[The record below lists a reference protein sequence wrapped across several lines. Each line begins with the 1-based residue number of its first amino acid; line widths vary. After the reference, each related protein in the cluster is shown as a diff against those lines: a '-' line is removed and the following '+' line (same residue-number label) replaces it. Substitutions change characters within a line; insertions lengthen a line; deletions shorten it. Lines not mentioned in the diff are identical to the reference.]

1 VLLAWLDRSNS
12 GSDMTDPIRI
22 GAISRVNPPPRE
34 TELMW
39 KGLHAVDVASRRR
52 KTRGVMQ
59 PPTRSSRVALAALI
73 AALLYLP
80 GLGAPALW
88 EPDEGRYAEIA
99 REMVVSGDYI
109 TPRDNLVRYLE
120 KPPLVYWAEAV
131 AIRLFGAN
139 EFAVR
144 LPAALFTI
152 GQVAATCLIG
162 EAMFG
167 AGAGFAG
174 AVVLALCPLVFAFAR
189 FATLDPA
196 LAFFLT
202 AAVGAFYFAAGCPDF
217 GGGMGRAWMLIAAAM
232 LALGT
237 LAKGPVALILGGAIA
252 LIWILVER
260 RGREVRRM
268 PLLSCAAVYA
278 VIVTPWFLL
287 AAMRNPGFVDFFF
300 LHEHL
305 ERFVSSRE
313 HGWGPYFFI
322 PVAVAGTWPW
332 FFFVPLGISTA
343 REMPEAHQQKA
354 RSALRLLAV
363 WFLLIFVFFS
373 IPRSKL
379 GSYILPALPPIAM
392 VSGLALARLGAMS
405 GERCIRL
412 AGRFALLNLAM
423 AAVAIIVLFAIR
435 ARIGVTTA
443 WDGTAIAIV
452 IAAGAI
458 AAWALAARTNH
469 AGCVFAIIALAM
481 ATTSWLGQRAR
492 IHAGATISY
501 RDLARQI
508 RPYEGCVLASYRH
521 FVQALPF
528 YTGRREILVEYWG
541 ELAPFAQTPDE
552 RAGFAGTAAKLH
564 EVWASHRCVVLIAN
578 RGDFEELSKTLDPAP
593 RIIGCEGKKL
603 ALYNR
608 EVAHAVAG
616 CEVPDARKDRAG
628 TTGKTEPPA
637 LGFGAAGL

>member
-1 VLLAWLDRSNS
+1 
-12 GSDMTDPIRI
+12 
-22 GAISRVNPPPRE
+22 
-34 TELMW
+34 
-39 KGLHAVDVASRRR
+39 
-52 KTRGVMQ
+52 MQ
-59 PPTRSSRVALAALI
+59 PPHRSSRVALAALI

-80 GLGAPALW
+80 GLGSPALW

-99 REMVVSGDYI
+99 REMVVSGEYI
-109 TPRDNLVRYLE
+109 TPRDDQVRYFE

-131 AIRLFGAN
+131 AIRLFGAD

-167 AGAGFAG
+167 AAGGFAG

-189 FATLDPA
+189 FATLDSA

-202 AAVGAFYFAAGCPDF
+202 AAVGAFYLAAECPDF
-217 GGGMGRAWMLIAAAM
+217 SGGAGRAWMLIASAM

-237 LAKGPVALILGGAIA
+237 LAKGPVALVLGGSVA
-252 LIWILVER
+252 LIWILLEG

-268 PLLSCAAVYA
+268 PLLSCVAVYA

-287 AAMRNPGFVDFFF
+287 TAMRNPGFAGFFF
-300 LHEHL
+300 VHEHL

-322 PVAVAGTWPW
+322 PVVVAGTWPW
-332 FFFVPLGISTA
+332 LFFVPLGISAA
-343 REMPEAHQQKA
+343 RELPEARHRKV

-363 WFLLIFVFFS
+363 WFTVIFVFFS

-392 VSGLALARLGAMS
+392 VSGLALAQLGATS
-405 GERCIRL
+405 RERRTRI
-412 AGRFALLNLAM
+412 AGGFALLNLAI
-423 AAVAIIVLFAIR
+423 AGVVIIVLVAIR
-435 ARIGVTTA
+435 ARIGIALVL
-443 WDGTAIAIV
+443 DGTAIAIV
-452 IAAGAI
+452 VAAGAV

-469 AGCVFAIIALAM
+469 AGYVFAAIALAM
-481 ATTSWLGQRAR
+481 ATTSWLGQSAR

-508 RPYEGCVLASYRH
+508 RPYEGCVLGSYRH

-528 YTGRREILVEYWG
+528 YTGRREILVQYWG

-552 RAGFAGTAAKLH
+552 RAGFVGTAAKLR
-564 EVWASHRCVVLIAN
+564 EVWASNRCVVLIAN
-578 RGDFEELSKTLDPAP
+578 RGDFEELSKTLNPPP

-608 EVAHAVAG
+608 EVAHPAAG
-616 CEVPDARKDRAG
+616 CEVREDRKDPTG
-628 TTGKTEPPA
+628 TTGNPNPRHLDSTPLA
-637 LGFGAAGL
+637 CS

>member
-1 VLLAWLDRSNS
+1 
-12 GSDMTDPIRI
+12 
-22 GAISRVNPPPRE
+22 
-34 TELMW
+34 
-39 KGLHAVDVASRRR
+39 
-52 KTRGVMQ
+52 MQ
-59 PPTRSSRVALAALI
+59 PPGRSSRVALAALI

-99 REMVVSGDYI
+99 REMVASGDYI
-109 TPRDNLVRYLE
+109 TPRDDLVRYFE
-120 KPPLVYWAEAV
+120 KPPLVYWAQAF

-162 EAMFG
+162 EVMFG
-167 AGAGFAG
+167 AAAGFAG

-202 AAVGAFYFAAGCPDF
+202 AAVGAVYFAAECSDF
-217 GGGMGRAWMLIAAAM
+217 SSGMGRAWMLIASAT

-237 LAKGPVALILGGAIA
+237 LAKGPVSLVLGGAIA
-252 LIWILVER
+252 LIWILVEG
-260 RGREVRRM
+260 RGRQVRRM
-268 PLLSCAAVYA
+268 PLLSCVAVYA

-287 AAMRNPGFVDFFF
+287 TAIRNPGFAGFFF
-300 LHEHL
+300 VHEHL

-322 PVAVAGTWPW
+322 PVVVAGTWPW
-332 FFFVPLGISTA
+332 LFFVPLGISAA
-343 REMPEAHQQKA
+343 RELPEAHHRRV

-363 WFLLIFVFFS
+363 WFTLIFVFFS

-392 VSGLALARLGAMS
+392 VAGLALTRLGATS
-405 GERCIRL
+405 RERRIRII
-412 AGRFALLNLAM
+412 GRVALLNLAI
-423 AAVAIIVLFAIR
+423 AGVAIIVLVAIR
-435 ARIGVTTA
+435 ARIGLGLVL
-443 WDGTAIAIV
+443 DGTAIAIV
-452 IAAGAI
+452 VAAGAL
-458 AAWALAARTNH
+458 AAWALAARTDH
-469 AGCVFAIIALAM
+469 AGYVFAAIALAM
-481 ATTSWLGQRAR
+481 ASTSWLGQSAR

-508 RPYEGCVLASYRH
+508 RPYEGCVLGSYRH

-552 RAGFAGTAAKLH
+552 RAGFVGTATKLR
-564 EVWASHRCVVLIAN
+564 ELWASNRCVVLIAN
-578 RGDFEELSKTLDPAP
+578 RGDLDELSKTLNPPP

-608 EVAHAVAG
+608 EVAHAPAG
-616 CEVPDARKDRAG
+616 CEVRDDHKDPAG
-628 TTGKTEPPA
+628 PA
-637 LGFGAAGL
+637 GHLNLRHLDSTPLACS

>member
-1 VLLAWLDRSNS
+1 
-12 GSDMTDPIRI
+12 
-22 GAISRVNPPPRE
+22 
-34 TELMW
+34 
-39 KGLHAVDVASRRR
+39 
-52 KTRGVMQ
+52 MQ
-59 PPTRSSRVALAALI
+59 PPNRWSRVALAALI

-109 TPRDNLVRYLE
+109 TPRDDLVRYFE
-120 KPPLVYWAEAV
+120 KPPLVYWAEAI

-152 GQVAATCLIG
+152 GQVAVTCLIG
-162 EAMFG
+162 DAMFG
-167 AGAGFAG
+167 AAAGFAG

-202 AAVGAFYFAAGCPDF
+202 AAVGAFYFAAECPDF
-217 GGGMGRAWMLIAAAM
+217 SGGMGRAWMLISSAM

-237 LAKGPVALILGGAIA
+237 LAKGPVALVLGGAIA
-252 LIWILVER
+252 LIWMLVEG
-260 RGREVRRM
+260 RGNEVRRI
-268 PLLSCAAVYA
+268 PLLSCVVVYA

-287 AAMRNPGFVDFFF
+287 AAIRNPGFVGFFF
-300 LHEHL
+300 VHEHL

-322 PVAVAGTWPW
+322 PVVAAGTWPW
-332 FFFVPLGISTA
+332 LFFLPLGISSA
-343 REMPEAHQQKA
+343 REMPEARRRRA

-363 WFLLIFVFFS
+363 WFTLIFVFFS

-379 GSYILPALPPIAM
+379 GSYILPALPAIAIL
-392 VSGLALARLGAMS
+392 SGLGFARLGAMNR
-405 GERCIRL
+405 ERRTRMV
-412 AGRFALLNLAM
+412 GRFALLNLTI
-423 AAVAIIVLFAIR
+423 AAVAIVVLVAIR
-435 ARIGVTTA
+435 ARIGLTMVL
-443 WDGTAIAIV
+443 DGTLIAIV
-452 IAAGAI
+452 VAIGAM
-458 AAWALAARTNH
+458 AAWALAARASH
-469 AGCVFAIIALAM
+469 AGYVFAAIALAM

-492 IHAGATISY
+492 VHAGAAISY

-508 RPYEGCVLASYRH
+508 RPYEGCLLGSYRH

-528 YTGRREILVEYWG
+528 YTGQREILVEYWG

-552 RAGFAGTAAKLH
+552 RAGFVGTAAKLR
-564 EVWASHRCVVLIAN
+564 EVWASDRCVVLIAN
-578 RGDFEELSKTLDPAP
+578 REDLGELSKTLNPAP
-593 RIIGCEGKKL
+593 RIIGCEGKKV

-608 EVAHAVAG
+608 EVAHAAAG
-616 CEVPDARKDRAG
+616 CEVREDRKDPVG
-628 TTGKTEPPA
+628 TMGKLNRRHLDSTPLA
-637 LGFGAAGL
+637 CS

>member
-1 VLLAWLDRSNS
+1 MQAPS
-12 GSDMTDPIRI
+12 G
-22 GAISRVNPPPRE
+22 
-34 TELMW
+34 
-39 KGLHAVDVASRRR
+39 
-52 KTRGVMQ
+52 
-59 PPTRSSRVALAALI
+59 SSRVALSALI

-99 REMVVSGDYI
+99 REMVASGDYI
-109 TPRDNLVRYLE
+109 TPRDDLVRYFE

-152 GQVAATCLIG
+152 GQVAAACLIG

-167 AGAGFAG
+167 AAAGFAG
-174 AVVLALCPLVFAFAR
+174 AVVLALCPLGFAFAR

-202 AAVGAFYFAAGCPDF
+202 AAVGAFYFAAECPDF
-217 GGGMGRAWMLIAAAM
+217 SGGMSRAWMLIASAM

-237 LAKGPVALILGGAIA
+237 LAKGPVALVLGGAIA
-252 LIWILVER
+252 LIWILLEG
-260 RGREVRRM
+260 RGREVRSM
-268 PLLSCAAVYA
+268 PLLSCVAVYA

-287 AAMRNPGFVDFFF
+287 AAIRNPGFVDFFF
-300 LHEHL
+300 VHEHL

-313 HGWGPYFFI
+313 HAWGPYFFI
-322 PVAVAGTWPW
+322 PIVVAGTWPW
-332 FFFVPLGISTA
+332 LFFIPLGIQAA
-343 REMPEAHQQKA
+343 RELPEAHQRKT

-363 WFLLIFVFFS
+363 WFTLIFVFFS

-379 GSYILPALPPIAM
+379 GSYILPALPPIAI
-392 VSGLALARLGAMS
+392 VSGLALARLGATS
-405 GERCIRL
+405 RERRTRL
-412 AGRFALLNLAM
+412 LGRFALLNFAL
-423 AAVAIIVLFAIR
+423 AAVAIIVLVAIR
-435 ARIGVTTA
+435 AKIGLTMVL
-443 WDGTAIAIV
+443 DGTAIAIV
-452 IAAGAI
+452 VAGGAI

-469 AGCVFAIIALAM
+469 AGHVFAAIALAM
-481 ATTSWLGQRAR
+481 ATTSWLGQSAR

-508 RPYEGCVLASYRH
+508 QPYEGCLLISYRH

-528 YTGRREILVEYWG
+528 YTGRREILVQYWG

-552 RAGFAGTAAKLH
+552 RAGFVGTAAKLR
-564 EVWASHRCVVLIAN
+564 EVWTSNRCVVLIAN
-578 RGDFEELSKTLDPAP
+578 RGDLAELSKTLSPVP

-608 EVAHAVAG
+608 EVAHAAAG
-616 CEVPDARKDRAG
+616 CEVREDRNGPAG
-628 TTGKTEPPA
+628 TTGKAEPPA
-637 LGFGAAGL
+637 LGFDAAGL

>member
-1 VLLAWLDRSNS
+1 
-12 GSDMTDPIRI
+12 
-22 GAISRVNPPPRE
+22 
-34 TELMW
+34 
-39 KGLHAVDVASRRR
+39 
-52 KTRGVMQ
+52 MQ
-59 PPTRSSRVALAALI
+59 PPHRSSRVALAALI

-80 GLGAPALW
+80 GLGSPALW

-99 REMVVSGDYI
+99 REMVVSGDYV
-109 TPRDNLVRYLE
+109 TPRDDQVRYFE

-131 AIRLFGAN
+131 AIRLFGAD

-167 AGAGFAG
+167 AAAGFAG

-202 AAVGAFYFAAGCPDF
+202 AAMGAFYFAAECPDF
-217 GGGMGRAWMLIAAAM
+217 SGSIGRAWMLIASAM

-237 LAKGPVALILGGAIA
+237 LAKGPVALVLGGSIA
-252 LIWILVER
+252 LIWILLEE

-268 PLLSCAAVYA
+268 PLLSCVAVYA

-287 AAMRNPGFVDFFF
+287 TAMRNPGFAGFFF
-300 LHEHL
+300 VHEHL

-322 PVAVAGTWPW
+322 PVVAAGTWPW
-332 FFFVPLGISTA
+332 LFFVPLGFSAA
-343 REMPEAHQQKA
+343 RELPEAHHRKVQ
-354 RSALRLLAV
+354 SALRLLVV
-363 WFLLIFVFFS
+363 WFTLIFVFFS

-392 VSGLALARLGAMS
+392 VSGLAFARLGTTS
-405 GERCIRL
+405 RERRTRI
-412 AGRFALLNLAM
+412 AGRFALLNLAI
-423 AAVAIIVLFAIR
+423 AGVVIIVLVAKR
-435 ARIGVTTA
+435 ARIGPALVL
-443 WDGTAIAIV
+443 DGTAIAIV
-452 IAAGAI
+452 IAAGAA

-469 AGCVFAIIALAM
+469 AGYVFAAIALAM
-481 ATTSWLGQRAR
+481 ATTSWLGQSAR
-492 IHAGATISY
+492 IHAGAAINY

-508 RPYEGCVLASYRH
+508 RPYEGCVLGSYRH

-528 YTGRREILVEYWG
+528 YTGHREILVQYWG

-552 RAGFAGTAAKLH
+552 RAGFVGTAAKLR
-564 EVWASHRCVVLIAN
+564 EVWASNRCVVLIAN
-578 RGDFEELSKTLDPAP
+578 RGDLEELSKTLNPPP
-593 RIIGCEGKKL
+593 RIIGCQGKKL

-608 EVAHAVAG
+608 EVAHAAAG
-616 CEVPDARKDRAG
+616 CEVREDRKDPTG
-628 TTGKTEPPA
+628 TTGSLNPRHLDSTPLA
-637 LGFGAAGL
+637 CS

>member
-1 VLLAWLDRSNS
+1 
-12 GSDMTDPIRI
+12 MTKTILI
-22 GAISRVNPPPRE
+22 GAISRVNPPLQE
-34 TELMW
+34 AELTW
-39 KGLHAVDVASRRR
+39 SKLYAVDVARSCR
-52 KTRGVMQ
+52 KTRGAMQ
-59 PPTRSSRVALAALI
+59 PPSRSSRVALAALI
-73 AALLYLP
+73 AALVYLP

-109 TPRDNLVRYLE
+109 TPRDDLVRYFE

-131 AIRLFGAN
+131 AIRLFGAD

-144 LPAALFTI
+144 LPAAVFTI

-167 AGAGFAG
+167 AAAGFAG

-202 AAVGAFYFAAGCPDF
+202 AAVGAFYLAAECPDF
-217 GGGMGRAWMLIAAAM
+217 GAGMGRAWMLIASAM

-237 LAKGPVALILGGAIA
+237 LAKGPVALLLGGAIA
-252 LIWILVER
+252 LIWILVEG
-260 RGREVRRM
+260 RGREVPRM
-268 PLLSCAAVYA
+268 PLLICVAVYA

-287 AAMRNPGFVDFFF
+287 TAMRNPGFAGFFF
-300 LHEHL
+300 VHEHL
-305 ERFVSSRE
+305 QRFVSSHE

-322 PVAVAGTWPW
+322 PVVVAGSWPW
-332 FFFVPLGISTA
+332 LFFVPLGISAA
-343 REMPEAHQQKA
+343 RELPEAHIRKA
-354 RSALRLLAV
+354 GSALRLLAV
-363 WFLLIFVFFS
+363 WFTLIFVFFS

-392 VSGLALARLGAMS
+392 VSGLALARLSAMN
-405 GERCIRL
+405 RAQRTRIV
-412 AGRFALLNLAM
+412 GRFALLNLAI
-423 AAVAIIVLFAIR
+423 AGVAIVVLVAIG
-435 ARIGVTTA
+435 ARIGVA
-443 WDGTAIAIV
+443 MVLDGAAIALV
-452 IAAGAI
+452 VAAGAM
-458 AAWALAARTNH
+458 AAWALAARTDH
-469 AGCVFAIIALAM
+469 AGYVFAAIALAM
-481 ATTSWLGQRAR
+481 AITSWLGQSAR
-492 IHAGATISY
+492 IHAGTTISY

-508 RPYEGCVLASYRH
+508 RPYEGCVLGSYRH

-528 YTGRREILVEYWG
+528 YTGQREILVEYWG

-552 RAGFAGTAAKLH
+552 RAGFVGTATKLR
-564 EVWASHRCVVLIAN
+564 ELWASNRCVVLIAN
-578 RGDFEELSKTLDPAP
+578 RADLDELSKTLNPPP

-608 EVAHAVAG
+608 EVAQAATG
-616 CEVPDARKDRAG
+616 CQDRGDRKDPAG
-628 TTGKTEPPA
+628 TTGSLDPRHLDSTPLA
-637 LGFGAAGL
+637 CS

>member
-1 VLLAWLDRSNS
+1 
-12 GSDMTDPIRI
+12 
-22 GAISRVNPPPRE
+22 
-34 TELMW
+34 
-39 KGLHAVDVASRRR
+39 
-52 KTRGVMQ
+52 MQ
-59 PPTRSSRVALAALI
+59 PPHRSSRVALAALI

-80 GLGAPALW
+80 GLGSPALW

-99 REMVVSGDYI
+99 REMVVSGEYI
-109 TPRDNLVRYLE
+109 TPRDDQVRYFE

-131 AIRLFGAN
+131 AIRLFGAD

-167 AGAGFAG
+167 AAAGFAG

-202 AAVGAFYFAAGCPDF
+202 AAAGAFYFAAECPDF
-217 GGGMGRAWMLIAAAM
+217 SGGAGRAWMLIASAM

-237 LAKGPVALILGGAIA
+237 LAKGPVALVLGGSVA
-252 LIWILVER
+252 LIWILLEG

-268 PLLSCAAVYA
+268 PLLSCVAVYA

-287 AAMRNPGFVDFFF
+287 TAMRNPGFAGFFF
-300 LHEHL
+300 VHEHL

-322 PVAVAGTWPW
+322 PVVVAGTWPW
-332 FFFVPLGISTA
+332 LFFVPLGISAA
-343 REMPEAHQQKA
+343 RELPEAHQRKV

-363 WFLLIFVFFS
+363 WFTVIFVFFS

-392 VSGLALARLGAMS
+392 VSGLALAQLGATS
-405 GERCIRL
+405 RERRTRI
-412 AGRFALLNLAM
+412 AGGFALLNLAI
-423 AAVAIIVLFAIR
+423 AGVVIIVLVAIR
-435 ARIGVTTA
+435 ARIGIALVL
-443 WDGTAIAIV
+443 DGTAIAIV
-452 IAAGAI
+452 VAAGAV

-469 AGCVFAIIALAM
+469 AGYVFAAIALAM
-481 ATTSWLGQRAR
+481 ATTSWLGQSAR

-508 RPYEGCVLASYRH
+508 RPYEGCVLGSYRH

-528 YTGRREILVEYWG
+528 YTGRREILVQYWG

-552 RAGFAGTAAKLH
+552 RAGFVGTAAKLR
-564 EVWASHRCVVLIAN
+564 EVWASNRCVVLIAN
-578 RGDFEELSKTLDPAP
+578 RGDFEELSKTLNPPP

-608 EVAHAVAG
+608 EVAHPAAG
-616 CEVPDARKDRAG
+616 CEVREDRKDP
-628 TTGKTEPPA
+628 TGATGNPNPRHLDSTPLA
-637 LGFGAAGL
+637 CS

>member
-1 VLLAWLDRSNS
+1 
-12 GSDMTDPIRI
+12 
-22 GAISRVNPPPRE
+22 
-34 TELMW
+34 
-39 KGLHAVDVASRRR
+39 
-52 KTRGVMQ
+52 MQ
-59 PPTRSSRVALAALI
+59 PPHRSSRVALAALI

-80 GLGAPALW
+80 GLGSPALW

-99 REMVVSGDYI
+99 REMVVSGEYI
-109 TPRDNLVRYLE
+109 TPRDDQVRYFE

-131 AIRLFGAN
+131 AIRLFGAD

-167 AGAGFAG
+167 AAAGFAG

-202 AAVGAFYFAAGCPDF
+202 AAVGAFYFAAECPDF
-217 GGGMGRAWMLIAAAM
+217 SGGAGRAWMLIASAM

-237 LAKGPVALILGGAIA
+237 LAKGPVAPVLGGSVA
-252 LIWILVER
+252 LIWILLEG

-268 PLLSCAAVYA
+268 PLLSCLAVYA

-287 AAMRNPGFVDFFF
+287 TAMRNPGFASFFF
-300 LHEHL
+300 VHEHL

-322 PVAVAGTWPW
+322 PVVVAGTWPW
-332 FFFVPLGISTA
+332 LFFVPLGISTA
-343 REMPEAHQQKA
+343 RELPEAHHRKV

-363 WFLLIFVFFS
+363 WFTVIFVFFS

-392 VSGLALARLGAMS
+392 VSGLALAHLGATS
-405 GERCIRL
+405 RERRTRIS
-412 AGRFALLNLAM
+412 GRFALLNLAI
-423 AAVAIIVLFAIR
+423 AGVVIIVLVAIR
-435 ARIGVTTA
+435 ARIGLALVL
-443 WDGTAIAIV
+443 DGTAIAIV
-452 IAAGAI
+452 VAAGAV

-469 AGCVFAIIALAM
+469 AGYVFAAIALAM
-481 ATTSWLGQRAR
+481 ATTSWLGQSAR

-508 RPYEGCVLASYRH
+508 RPYEGCVLGSYRH

-528 YTGRREILVEYWG
+528 YTGRREILVQYWG

-552 RAGFAGTAAKLH
+552 RAGFVGTAAKLR
-564 EVWASHRCVVLIAN
+564 EVWASNRCVVLIAN
-578 RGDFEELSKTLDPAP
+578 RGDLEELSKTLNPPP

-608 EVAHAVAG
+608 EVAHAAAG
-616 CEVPDARKDRAG
+616 CEVREDRKDPTG
-628 TTGKTEPPA
+628 TTGNLNPQHLDSTPLA
-637 LGFGAAGL
+637 CS

>member
-1 VLLAWLDRSNS
+1 
-12 GSDMTDPIRI
+12 M
-22 GAISRVNPPPRE
+22 
-34 TELMW
+34 
-39 KGLHAVDVASRRR
+39 
-52 KTRGVMQ
+52 
-59 PPTRSSRVALAALI
+59 ALAALI

-80 GLGAPALW
+80 ALGAPALW

-109 TPRDNLVRYLE
+109 TPRDDLVRYFE

-131 AIRLFGAN
+131 AMRLFGAN

-144 LPAALFTI
+144 LPAAFFTI

-167 AGAGFAG
+167 AAAGFAG

-202 AAVGAFYFAAGCPDF
+202 ATLGAFYFAAEDPGF
-217 GGGMGRAWMLIAAAM
+217 SSGRSRAWMLTASAM

-237 LAKGPVALILGGAIA
+237 LAKGPVALVLGGAIG
-252 LIWILVER
+252 LTWLLLEG

-268 PLLSCAAVYA
+268 PLLSCIAAYA
-278 VIVTPWFLL
+278 AIVTPWFLL
-287 AAMRNPGFVDFFF
+287 TAIRNPGFVGFFF
-300 LHEHL
+300 VHEHL

-322 PVAVAGTWPW
+322 PVVVAGTWPW
-332 FFFVPLGISTA
+332 FFFVPAGISA
-343 REMPEAHQQKA
+343 VRELPEARPRKA
-354 RSALRLLAV
+354 RSAMRLLAV
-363 WFLLIFVFFS
+363 WFTLIFVFFS

-392 VSGLALARLGAMS
+392 VSGLGLARMGAMS
-405 GERCIRL
+405 RERRTIL
-412 AGRFALLNLAM
+412 AGRFALLNVAI
-423 AAVAIIVLFAIR
+423 AGVAIIVLVAIR
-435 ARIGVTTA
+435 ARIGLNLVL
-443 WDGTAIAIV
+443 DGAAIAMV
-452 IAAGAI
+452 VAAGAVG
-458 AAWALAARTNH
+458 AWVFAARTNN
-469 AGCVFAIIALAM
+469 AGYVFAAIALAM
-481 ATTSWLGQRAR
+481 ATTSWLGQSAR
-492 IHAGATISY
+492 IHAGATVSY
-501 RDLARQI
+501 RELARQI
-508 RPYEGCVLASYRH
+508 RPYEGCVLVSYRH

-528 YTGRREILVEYWG
+528 YTGRREILVQYWG

-552 RAGFAGTAAKLH
+552 RAGFLGTVTRLR
-564 EVWASHRCVVLIAN
+564 EVWGSNRCVVLIAN
-578 RGDFEELSKTLDPAP
+578 RGDLDELRKTLNPSP

-608 EVAHAVAG
+608 EAAHVAAG
-616 CEVPDARKDRAG
+616 CEVGEGRKDPTG
-628 TTGKTEPPA
+628 TTGDLSPRHLDSTPLA
-637 LGFGAAGL
+637 CS